1 MHGVPFFIMVVN
13 MLHMSF
19 IISMVAPSPGI
30 IMHFM
35 PLSVMVQVMR
45 QFIGIIIGVGIDMG
59 IIPGIDIGLIEFIAA
74 FIGLLRTVHNCWY

>member
-30 IMHFM
+30 TMHFM
-35 PLSVMVQVMR
+35 PLSVMLQVMR
-45 QFIGIIIGVGIDMG
+45 QFIGIIIGTGIDMG
-59 IIPGIDIGLIEFIAA
+59 MAGIGFIEFIAA
-74 FIGLLRTVHNCWY
+74 FIGGSVRYN

>member
-1 MHGVPFFIMVVN
+1 MQGVPFFIMVMN

-35 PLSVMVQVMR
+35 PLSVMVQVIR
-45 QFIGIIIGVGIDMG
+45 QFIGIIIGMGID
-59 IIPGIDIGLIEFIAA
+59 IIPGIGIGLIEFIAA
-74 FIGLLRTVHNCWY
+74 FIGLLRWVHN